1 MSTEPIRT
9 KQELAD
15 AAVRAFLDGDD
26 ATRQHIVDELGAR
39 AQPKPRDSDD
49 PDALDWTSP

>member
-1 MSTEPIRT
+1 MATEPIRT
-9 KQELAD
+9 RQELAD

-39 AQPKPRDSDD
+39 AQPKPCDD
-49 PDALDWTSP
+49 EEPPALDWS